1 MTEIYRFDGKMT
13 SNGIKIIY
21 EDNHMISVVKP
32 AGILSQGDVSLDTD
46 LLSLLKQDLKTRYN
60 KPYDAFVGL
69 VHRLDRNT
77 GGTMVYAKTSKGA
90 SRLSKLLRE
99 KDFKK
104 GYFAIVDGI
113 VNKDGRLTNK
123 LEKELKTNKVY
134 ESEKGKLSILE
145 YRVVDCI
152 DNMSL
157 LFVIPITGRTHQI
170 RAQMAFFG
178 HPLIGDVKYGYK
190 KNMGDFLALWSS
202 CIKIRHVTLEK
213 KLLLQSIPESSN
225 VWGMFKEKTY
235 IDALNEIGD
244 VL

>member
-1 MTEIYRFDGKMT
+1 MTEIYRFDGKTT
-13 SNGIKIIY
+13 SNEIKIIY
-21 EDNHMISVVKP
+21 EDNHIISVVKP
-32 AGILSQGDVSLDTD
+32 AGILSQGDASQDTD

-90 SRLSKLLRE
+90 SRLSKQLRDKE
-99 KDFKK
+99 FKK

-113 VNKDGRLTNK
+113 VKKDGRLTNK
-123 LEKELKTNKVY
+123 LEKDSKTNKVY
-134 ESEKGKLSILE
+134 ESDEGKLSILE
-145 YRVVDCI
+145 YKVIDCI
-152 DNMSL
+152 GDMSL
-157 LFVIPITGRTHQI
+157 VFVIPITGRTHQI

-190 KNMGDFLALWSS
+190 KNMGDFFALWSS
-202 CIKIRHVTLEK
+202 CIKIKHVTLDK
-213 KLLLQSIPESSN
+213 KLLLQSIPERSN
-225 VWGMFKEKTY
+225 VWSKFKEKTY